1 MATFSDQSI
10 GPSDFIC
17 AEDFFFLFGQVGPK
31 IYPYSRGCAIISE
44 STVKVKLSQLN
55 LTAYGKMVC
64 SDFEWIF

>member
-17 AEDFFFLFGQVGPK
+17 AEDFFFSLWSSWAK

-64 SDFEWIF
+64 SDLE